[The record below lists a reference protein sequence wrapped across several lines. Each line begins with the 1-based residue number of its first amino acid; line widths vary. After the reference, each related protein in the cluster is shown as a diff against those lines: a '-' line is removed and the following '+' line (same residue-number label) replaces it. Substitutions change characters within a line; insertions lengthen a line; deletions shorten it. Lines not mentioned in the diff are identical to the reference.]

1 METWPPGL
9 APVKRF
15 LTCIRCA
22 GQPLAWV
29 EALKKPSVCLQH
41 LSLVS
46 GGGEGRAWRRQGPCG
61 ATDVNLG
68 WVVSRQEGK
77 LSWQRVLSAASYKAL
92 CFFELLPSHWICS
105 LERSCGQERGQMVVS
120 LPERLPVCMQGSRP
134 VLPAA
139 ALASLGFCC
148 LLAPWIFREI
158 TTLKHMEGLQGWP
171 LHLLLSPGG
180 EGDAL
185 GMVSS
190 CSQAR

>member
-9 APVKRF
+9 APAKRF

-46 GGGEGRAWRRQGPCG
+46 GGGEGRAWRRQGPSG
-61 ATDVNLG
+61 AADVNLG

-92 CFFELLPSHWICS
+92 CFLELLPSHWICS
-105 LERSCGQERGQMVVS
+105 LERSCGQERGQMVVL
-120 LPERLPVCMQGSRP
+120 LPETPCSHAGTQ
-134 VLPAA
+134 ACA
-139 ALASLGFCC
+139 TCC
-148 LLAPWIFREI
+148 LLAPCNFQRNYNIK
-158 TTLKHMEGLQGWP
+158 THGGAAGVTP
-171 LHLLLSPGG
+171 APPAVPGG

-185 GMVSS
+185 GMFSS

>member
-9 APVKRF
+9 APAKRF

-46 GGGEGRAWRRQGPCG
+46 GGGEGRAWRRQGPSG
-61 ATDVNLG
+61 AADVNLG

-92 CFFELLPSHWICS
+92 CFLELLPSHWICS

-120 LPERLPVCMQGSRP
+120 LPERLPVRMQGPRP

-139 ALASLGFCC
+139 YL
-148 LLAPWIFREI
+148 PPVIFREI

-171 LHLLLSPGG
+171 LHLLLYQ
-180 EGDAL
+180 EVRVMHL
-185 GMVSS
+185 G
-190 CSQAR
+190 CSHPVPKQGRT